1 MSSAAQVSGQQGG
14 DARAAAPLRVQGA
27 GFVLVLSPDWLIQ
40 RASDNAR
47 SYFGTYPQRMIGEP
61 LSDFTM
67 AQPLHD
73 LRNSLAR
80 QQSASGIARVYRV
93 RLVQEQRFFD
103 IVYQQ
108 AGGRIIIEGMD
119 CSDDGNNA
127 GLGAVSRLID
137 GLDGNRNT
145 VMEQAARRM
154 RALTGFD
161 RVVLSMDGAEINSS
175 RSQYPPVDDSADDLP
190 PLLIDAAEASVGLF
204 PVASADGSATHALL
218 RAPSDE
224 RLAALRSQGIHAA
237 MNIPVR
243 VDGEEVGRFRCD
255 NRALVRPNFEL
266 HGAAELFSQVFAMCW
281 SQAPR

>member
-1 MSSAAQVSGQQGG
+1 M
-14 DARAAAPLRVQGA
+14 PTRVQGA

-47 SYFGTYPQRMIGEP
+47 SFFGTYPQRMIGEP

-108 AGGRIIIEGMD
+108 VGGRIVLEGMD
-119 CSDDGNNA
+119 CSDDSNNA
-127 GLGAVSRLID
+127 GLGAVSRLIE
-137 GLDGNRNT
+137 GLDGNRNS

-161 RVVLSMDGAEINSS
+161 RVMLSMEGTDVTSS
-175 RSQYPPVDDSADDLP
+175 RSPYPPLDGGSDDLP

-204 PVASADGSATHALL
+204 PAAQAGGSALHALL

-224 RLAALRSQGIHAA
+224 RLAALRAQGIHAA

-243 VDGEEVGRFRCD
+243 VDGQEVGRFRCD

-281 SQAPR
+281 SRAQR